1 MNTVLEFKNVNYSYK
16 DAGKELIIL
25 DSVDFNFESGKFY
38 TILGASGSGKTT
50 ALSLASALDSPKS
63 GEILYEGKDIKKIGL
78 TNYRNQYIGIVF
90 QAYNLINYMT
100 GIQNIV
106 TAMEITKN
114 EISDKKQKAYELIEK
129 VGLKREEGER
139 SVLNLSGGQ
148 QQRVAIARALSTNA
162 KIILADEPTGNLDSK
177 TSVDIIKLFQKL
189 AHEDNKCII
198 MVTHSLE
205 IASMSDV
212 IINLDNKKFKVK
224 QKTSK
229 INCHILFI
237 NRKLNLLK

>member
-1 MNTVLEFKNVNYSYK
+1 MNTVLEFKNVNYSYE

-38 TILGASGSGKTT
+38 TILGPSGSGKTT

-78 TNYRNQYIGIVF
+78 TNYRNQHIGIVF

-106 TAMEITKN
+106 TAMEITRN
-114 EISDKKQKAYELIEK
+114 EIPDRKQKAYELIEK

-224 QKTSK
+224 
-229 INCHILFI
+229 
-237 NRKLNLLK
+237 

>member
-25 DSVDFNFESGKFY
+25 ESVDFNFESGKFY

-106 TAMEITKN
+106 TAMEITRN
-114 EISDKKQKAYELIEK
+114 EIPDRKQKAYELIEK

-224 QKTSK
+224 
-229 INCHILFI
+229 
-237 NRKLNLLK
+237 

>member
-1 MNTVLEFKNVNYSYK
+1 MNAVLEFKNVNYSYK
-16 DAGKELIIL
+16 DGVKELVIL
-25 DSVDFNFESGKFY
+25 DSVDFNFEGGKFY

-100 GIQNIV
+100 GIQNII

-129 VGLKREEGER
+129 VGLTKEEGDR
-139 SVLNLSGGQ
+139 SILNLSGGQ
-148 QQRVAIARALSTNA
+148 QQRVAVARALSTNA

-177 TSVDIIKLFQKL
+177 TSIDIIKLFQKL

-224 QKTSK
+224 
-229 INCHILFI
+229 
-237 NRKLNLLK
+237 

>member
-148 QQRVAIARALSTNA
+148 QQRAAIARALSTNA

-224 QKTSK
+224 
-229 INCHILFI
+229 
-237 NRKLNLLK
+237 

>member
-38 TILGASGSGKTT
+38 TILGPSGSGKTT

-78 TNYRNQYIGIVF
+78 TRYRNQYIGIVF

-114 EISDKKQKAYELIEK
+114 EISDRKQKAYELIEK

-148 QQRVAIARALSTNA
+148 QQRVAIARALCTNA

-224 QKTSK
+224 
-229 INCHILFI
+229 
-237 NRKLNLLK
+237 

>member
-1 MNTVLEFKNVNYSYK
+1 MIYMNAVLEFKNVNYSYK
-16 DAGKELIIL
+16 DGGKELVIL
-25 DSVDFNFESGKFY
+25 DSVNFNFESGKFY
-38 TILGASGSGKTT
+38 TILGVSGSGKTT

-78 TNYRNQYIGIVF
+78 ANYRNQYIGIVF

-100 GIQNIV
+100 GIQNII

-129 VGLKREEGER
+129 VGLTKEEGDR

-148 QQRVAIARALSTNA
+148 QQRVAVARALSTNA

-177 TSVDIIKLFQKL
+177 TSIDIIKLFQKL

-224 QKTSK
+224 
-229 INCHILFI
+229 
-237 NRKLNLLK
+237 

>member
-1 MNTVLEFKNVNYSYK
+1 MNAVLEFKNVNYSYK
-16 DAGKELIIL
+16 DGGKELVIL
-25 DSVDFNFESGKFY
+25 DSVNFNFESGKFY
-38 TILGASGSGKTT
+38 TILGVSGSGKTT

-78 TNYRNQYIGIVF
+78 ANYRNQYIGIVF

-100 GIQNIV
+100 GIQNII

-129 VGLKREEGER
+129 VGLTKEEGDR

-148 QQRVAIARALSTNA
+148 QQRVAVARALSTNA

-177 TSVDIIKLFQKL
+177 TSIDIIKLFQKL

-224 QKTSK
+224 
-229 INCHILFI
+229 
-237 NRKLNLLK
+237 

>member
-25 DSVDFNFESGKFY
+25 DSVDFNFKSGKFY

-78 TNYRNQYIGIVF
+78 TDYRNQHIGIVF

-106 TAMEITKN
+106 TAMEITRN
-114 EISDKKQKAYELIEK
+114 EIPDRKQKAYELIEK

-224 QKTSK
+224 
-229 INCHILFI
+229 
-237 NRKLNLLK
+237 

>member
-1 MNTVLEFKNVNYSYK
+1 MYMNTVLEFKNVNYSYK

-224 QKTSK
+224 
-229 INCHILFI
+229 
-237 NRKLNLLK
+237 

>member
-1 MNTVLEFKNVNYSYK
+1 MNAVLEFKNVNYSYK
-16 DAGKELIIL
+16 DGGKELVIL

-50 ALSLASALDSPKS
+50 ALSLASALDIPKS

-78 TNYRNQYIGIVF
+78 INYRNQYIGIVF

-100 GIQNIV
+100 GIQNII

-129 VGLKREEGER
+129 VGLTKEEGDR

-148 QQRVAIARALSTNA
+148 QQRVAVARALSTNA

-177 TSVDIIKLFQKL
+177 TSIDIIKLFQKL

-224 QKTSK
+224 
-229 INCHILFI
+229 
-237 NRKLNLLK
+237 

>member
-1 MNTVLEFKNVNYSYK
+1 MNTVLEFKNVNYSYE

-78 TNYRNQYIGIVF
+78 TKYRNQYIGIVF

-106 TAMEITKN
+106 TAMEITRN
-114 EISDKKQKAYELIEK
+114 EIPDRKQKAYELIEK

-224 QKTSK
+224 
-229 INCHILFI
+229 
-237 NRKLNLLK
+237 

>member
-1 MNTVLEFKNVNYSYK
+1 MNAVLEFKNVNYSYK
-16 DAGKELIIL
+16 DGGKELVIL

-100 GIQNIV
+100 GIQNII

-129 VGLKREEGER
+129 VGLTKEEGDR

-148 QQRVAIARALSTNA
+148 QQRVAVARALSTNA

-177 TSVDIIKLFQKL
+177 TSIDIIKLFQKL

-224 QKTSK
+224 
-229 INCHILFI
+229 
-237 NRKLNLLK
+237 